1 MRTRKLTLV
10 SIAYNVVKPE
20 NGTFTIVKSGEM
32 TETTGTET
40 AKTILEKENKGCFV
54 TVEKVNADYLLDV
67 DGAIKAGLLVKVT
80 E

>member
-1 MRTRKLTLV
+1 MRTRKINLV
-10 SIAYNVVKPE
+10 SVAFKVVKPTE
-20 NGTFTIVKSGEM
+20 NGFEVVASGEM

-40 AKTILEKENKGCFV
+40 AKNKLEKDNKGCFV

-67 DGAIKAGLLVKVT
+67 DGAIKAGLLVKVS